1 MLTHSRMDIHCPPRS
16 FIQVAASY
24 AAYRA
29 GQLAESTGAGR
40 GARPVVE
47 TLKWLSED

>member
-1 MLTHSRMDIHCPPRS
+1 MDIHWLPRS

-40 GARPVVE
+40 GPARLWKPWNGFRR
-47 TLKWLSED
+47 T